1 MRVSFIWYAFSKILF
16 YFRCFSLLTHLF
28 LMHPFSTPWKHQKIV
43 RFSDAF
49 WRQRKGAVGTN
60 GLKRQFIWAL
70 FHFLRLM
77 NRPVGTTFSPC
88 LIYKRVPVLASVC
101 ITFQH
106 RRALAQ
112 LTDILTYWVLYEED
126 LCWPL
131 RTPALTLLNWGRAY
145 NKMDG
150 VGLFCHNLYF

>member
-1 MRVSFIWYAFSKILF
+1 MLILQLQF
-16 YFRCFSLLTHLF
+16 CQKNRCFSVNFAKVLRTAVVYNNCERSTYLTYLF
-28 LMHPFSTPWKHQKIV
+28 PMHPFSTLWKHKKTV
-43 RFSDAF
+43 RFSDVF
-49 WRQRKGAVGTN
+49 RRQRKGAVGTN
-60 GLKRQFIWAL
+60 ELNRQFIWAL

-88 LIYKRVPVLASVC
+88 LIYKRVPVHLLVC

-131 RTPALTLLNWGRAY
+131 RTPALALLGES
-145 NKMDG
+145 
-150 VGLFCHNLYF
+150 L